1 MKIQTPVKS
10 LPFHDHALFI
20 EAYTVV
26 HLSPLY
32 STGFCFLTPILF
44 FKMSYFFLILSSQLL
59 PYRFVN
65 KYLSSNFSIF
75 VLYLKVEFRYQ
86 RVVAFRMKQR
96 KENEL

>member
-26 HLSPLY
+26 HLSPLH
-32 STGFCFLTPILF
+32 SKGFCSLTPILF
-44 FKMSYFFLILSSQLL
+44 QNELFFLILSSQLL
-59 PYRFVN
+59 PSHFVN
-65 KYLSSNFSIF
+65 KYLSSNYSLF

>member
-1 MKIQTPVKS
+1 MC
-10 LPFHDHALFI
+10 FI
-20 EAYTVV
+20 STIIFLDL
-26 HLSPLY
+26 LSPTLY
-32 STGFCFLTPILF
+32 RILF
-44 FKMSYFFLILSSQLL
+44 FDSNTFFQNELFFLILSSQLL

-65 KYLSSNFSIF
+65 KYLNSNFSIF

>member
-1 MKIQTPVKS
+1 
-10 LPFHDHALFI
+10 
-20 EAYTVV
+20 
-26 HLSPLY
+26 
-32 STGFCFLTPILF
+32 
-44 FKMSYFFLILSSQLL
+44 MSYFFLILSSQLL

>member
-1 MKIQTPVKS
+1 MC
-10 LPFHDHALFI
+10 FI
-20 EAYTVV
+20 STIIFLDL
-26 HLSPLY
+26 LSPTLY
-32 STGFCFLTPILF
+32 RILF
-44 FKMSYFFLILSSQLL
+44 FDSNTFFQNELFFLILSSQLL

-65 KYLSSNFSIF
+65 KYLNSNFPIF